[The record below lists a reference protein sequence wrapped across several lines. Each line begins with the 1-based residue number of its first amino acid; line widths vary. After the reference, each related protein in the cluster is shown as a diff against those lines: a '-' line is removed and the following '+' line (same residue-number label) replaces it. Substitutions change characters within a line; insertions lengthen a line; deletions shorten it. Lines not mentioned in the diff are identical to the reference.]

1 MINEISLLVDEYFKW
16 LKDNTILKQ
25 VKDNVVEITV
35 PFLDRHNDHIQLY
48 VQKKDS
54 GYILTDLGYVFAD
67 LIISGVNLKSYT
79 RRKILGEI
87 LNGFGILIGESNEL
101 FVEAKKSNF
110 PQKKHDLIQ
119 AILAINDL
127 FVLSTSKTFSF
138 FIEDVERFFE
148 TIEVRYT
155 KNVKIE
161 GKSKFS
167 HKFEFLI
174 PKSKSFKERLLK
186 TVNHPNRRN
195 IESLLFSFSDVLSE
209 RDALGIVILNDEN
222 EIEEDVL
229 TALKEYNLHAIKW
242 SERNKKENK
251 KLLAA

>member
-1 MINEISLLVDEYFKW
+1 MISEVSLLVTDYFKW

-25 VKDNVVEITV
+25 VKNNVVEITT

-48 VQKKDS
+48 VQKKSS
-54 GYILTDLGYVFAD
+54 GYVLTDLGYVLTD
-67 LIISGVNLKSYT
+67 LKLSGLELKSHA
-79 RRKILGEI
+79 RQKILEEI

-119 AILAINDL
+119 AILAVNDL

-148 TIEVRYT
+148 KIEVRYT

-167 HKFEFLI
+167 HKFEFII
-174 PKSKSFKERLLK
+174 PKSKSFKERLLR
-186 TVNHPNRRN
+186 TVNRPSRQN
-195 IESLLFSFSDVLSE
+195 IESLLFTFSDVLAV
-209 RDALGIVILNDEN
+209 RDALGVVILNDEN
-222 EIEEDVL
+222 EVNEEVL
-229 TALKEYNLHAIKW
+229 TALKEYDLYAIKW
-242 SERNKKENK
+242 SERNREENK

>member
-1 MINEISLLVDEYFKW
+1 MISEVSLLVTDYFKW

-25 VKDNVVEITV
+25 VKNNVVEITT

-48 VQKKDS
+48 VQKKSS
-54 GYILTDLGYVFAD
+54 GYVLTDLGYVLTD
-67 LIISGVNLKSYT
+67 LKLSGLELKSHA
-79 RRKILGEI
+79 RQKILEEI

-119 AILAINDL
+119 AILAVNDL

-148 TIEVRYT
+148 KIEVRYT

-167 HKFEFLI
+167 HKFEFII
-174 PKSKSFKERLLK
+174 PKSKSFKERLLR
-186 TVNHPNRRN
+186 TVNRPSRQN
-195 IESLLFSFSDVLSE
+195 IESLLFTFSDVLAV
-209 RDALGIVILNDEN
+209 RDALGVVILNDEN
-222 EIEEDVL
+222 EVNEEVL
-229 TALKEYNLHAIKW
+229 TALKEYDLYAIKW
-242 SERNKKENK
+242 SERNREENK
-251 KLLAA
+251 ELLKV

>member
-1 MINEISLLVDEYFKW
+1 MISEVSLLVTDYFKW

-25 VKDNVVEITV
+25 VKNNVVEITT

-48 VQKKDS
+48 VQKKSS
-54 GYILTDLGYVFAD
+54 GYVLTDLGYVLTD
-67 LIISGVNLKSYT
+67 LKLSGLELKSHA
-79 RRKILGEI
+79 RQKILEEI

-119 AILAINDL
+119 AILAVNDL

-148 TIEVRYT
+148 KIEVRYT

-167 HKFEFLI
+167 HKFEFII
-174 PKSKSFKERLLK
+174 PKSKSFKERLLR
-186 TVNHPNRRN
+186 TVNRPSRQN
-195 IESLLFSFSDVLSE
+195 IESLLFTFSDVLAV

-222 EIEEDVL
+222 EVNEEVL
-229 TALKEYNLHAIKW
+229 TALKEYDLYAIKW
-242 SERNKKENK
+242 SERNREENK

>member
-1 MINEISLLVDEYFKW
+1 MISEVSLLVTDYFKW

-25 VKDNVVEITV
+25 VKNNVVEITT

-48 VQKKDS
+48 VQKKSS
-54 GYILTDLGYVFAD
+54 GYVLTDLGYVLTD
-67 LIISGVNLKSYT
+67 LKLSGLELKSHA
-79 RRKILGEI
+79 RQKILEEI

-119 AILAINDL
+119 AILAVNDL

-148 TIEVRYT
+148 KIEVRYT

-167 HKFEFLI
+167 HKFEFII
-174 PKSKSFKERLLK
+174 PKSKSFKERLLR
-186 TVNHPNRRN
+186 TVNRPSRQN
-195 IESLLFSFSDVLSE
+195 IESLLFTFSDVLAV

-222 EIEEDVL
+222 EVNEEVL
-229 TALKEYNLHAIKW
+229 TALKEYDLYAIKW
-242 SERNKKENK
+242 SERNREENK
-251 KLLAA
+251 ELLKV